1 MIISHIMTH
10 SPHTGS
16 NSLELKGSPPNHI
29 KSLSKIRDSRGKRE
43 CRAEQEHRRLSLP
56 SDSRPTLEPNLQVHS
71 NKGREERGQLHRPT
85 SSSDSRTTSL
95 SSDSPT
101 SNKRI
106 LNTTQSQQLNKP
118 SDTDKQG
125 SVDLKTARC
134 QEASRMR
141 RMYETTRKA
150 NKEREGQKVNAPIR
164 HHSSPSNNDTSKR
177 VSRTVESGR
186 YTGEVNT
193 QVIPHGQ
200 GRMRTKTGNTNRRR
214 STVGYSVDVEDID
227 QRIDKMKSGFG
238 HPLPIKVRLSRGTD
252 ATQSRKSVSR

>member
-1 MIISHIMTH
+1 MYRRTEETKCTSNIPQSRGRVKTPTKNQRARSSSSNRTRRASNRTVQTRRESNKTRRSLNDVKVSLIAADMIISDIMTH
-10 SPHTGS
+10 IPHTGS

-43 CRAEQEHRRLSLP
+43 SRAEQEHRRLSLP

-95 SSDSPT
+95 SSDSPV
-101 SNKRI
+101 SSKPSRI

-118 SDTDKQG
+118 SNTDKQG

-141 RMYETTRKA
+141 RMYEPTLKA
-150 NKEREGQKVNAPIR
+150 NKEREGRKVNAPIR

-177 VSRTVESGR
+177 VS
-186 YTGEVNT
+186 
-193 QVIPHGQ
+193 
-200 GRMRTKTGNTNRRR
+200 
-214 STVGYSVDVEDID
+214 
-227 QRIDKMKSGFG
+227 
-238 HPLPIKVRLSRGTD
+238 
-252 ATQSRKSVSR
+252 

>member
-1 MIISHIMTH
+1 
-10 SPHTGS
+10 
-16 NSLELKGSPPNHI
+16 
-29 KSLSKIRDSRGKRE
+29 
-43 CRAEQEHRRLSLP
+43 
-56 SDSRPTLEPNLQVHS
+56 V
-71 NKGREERGQLHRPT
+71 
-85 SSSDSRTTSL
+85 
-95 SSDSPT
+95 
-101 SNKRI
+101 
-106 LNTTQSQQLNKP
+106 NTTQSQQLNKF

-125 SVDLKTARC
+125 SVDLKTAQC

-193 QVIPHGQ
+193 QVIPPMVRDEGC
-200 GRMRTKTGNTNRRR
+200 MRTKTGNTNRRR

-227 QRIDKMKSGFG
+227 QSIDKMKSGFG
-238 HPLPIKVRLSRGTD
+238 HPLSIKVRLSRGTD
-252 ATQSRKSVSR
+252 ETQSRKSVSG